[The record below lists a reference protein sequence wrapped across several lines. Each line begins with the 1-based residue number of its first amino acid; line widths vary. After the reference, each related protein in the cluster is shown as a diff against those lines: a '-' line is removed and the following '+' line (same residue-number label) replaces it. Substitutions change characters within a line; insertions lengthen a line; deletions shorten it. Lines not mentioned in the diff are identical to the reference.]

1 DPWSDLVIDPKTTT
15 KGGSKATLYTAVGNA
30 FGSASNSNGVY
41 QSTDSGATWSPVNG
55 VPGIA
60 GAGRI
65 SLAVSHPTTDAF
77 ATLYV
82 LAATPLQN
90 GVSNLQA
97 FDVFTNV
104 SPSGTPTWT
113 QRTST
118 PDVFIENGQGFYDN
132 VVAAD
137 PTTPN
142 TVYVGGEG
150 GPNSIIM
157 STNGGA
163 SSTNLSIDFFGGGP
177 HPDHHALVVDGP
189 GRLLEGNGGGVW
201 RLGFDNFS
209 GPFWEDLNGWETL
222 NATGL
227 SINQVTG
234 IALSPTSSQMILA
247 GSQDNGTNLFQG
259 GQSGPFVSAWTNV
272 DGGDGGFVR
281 INAANTAYY
290 TFGYPSTDPNTG
302 SPNDIKRITGLGQTN
317 TLTNINGTAPTSIG
331 TSVILGV
338 SNAVNPTITTSTP
351 HGLSKGQTVM
361 ITGGV
366 FATGAAG
373 LNGPF
378 VVTGVPSTTTFTI
391 ATKDAP

>member
-234 IALSPTSSQMILA
+234 IALSPTSSQVILA

-259 GQSGPFVSAWTNV
+259 GQSGPFVSAWTSRV
-272 DGGDGGFVR
+272 GGDGGFAR
-281 INAANTAYY
+281 
-290 TFGYPSTDPNTG
+290 FDPNNALPGYQDNT
-302 SPNDIKRITGLGQTN
+302 SPTSPLTQRPGAGGHPFPNLSGGISLAGATFPPPFVIAPTNSNRLILGTN
-317 TLTNINGTAPTSIG
+317 TLYVTPDRGSSATLPNGDWTVLGTAP
-331 TSVILGV
+331 
-338 SNAVNPTITTSTP
+338 
-351 HGLSKGQTVM
+351 
-361 ITGGV
+361 
-366 FATGAAG
+366 
-373 LNGPF
+373 
-378 VVTGVPSTTTFTI
+378 PSG
-391 ATKDAP
+391 